1 VTLHR
6 LIGALLVALLLDGAP
21 LSVLGAEIEDVSFAD
36 RREVRGVELVLND
49 VALLRY
55 RIFIK
60 AYVAALYLG
69 GGVQPEQ
76 LLSDM
81 PKRLEIEYFHS
92 IGAAG
97 FAKSTVEGISK
108 NVDAETLEL
117 LRPRIERLNALYR
130 DVRPGDRYALTYLP
144 SVGTELAL
152 NGRPLGVIEGADF
165 GAAVFAIWFGEAP
178 LSRSLKR
185 SLLGAR

>member
-1 VTLHR
+1 VTRRSLT
-6 LIGALLVALLLDGAP
+6 GALLVALLLDGAA
-21 LSVLGAEIEDVSFAD
+21 LSAFGVEIEDVSFAD

-69 GGVQPEQ
+69 EGVSPEQ
-76 LLSDM
+76 LLGDV

-92 IGAAG
+92 IRAAG
-97 FAKSTVEGISK
+97 FAKSTTEGIAK

-117 LRPRIERLNALYR
+117 LGPRIARLNALYR
-130 DVRPGDRYALTYLP
+130 DVQPGDRYALTYLP
-144 SVGTELAL
+144 FVGTELAL
-152 NGRPLGVIEGADF
+152 NGGPLGVIEGADF